1 MTFPRVAAVSI
12 FTQKINKNLKY
23 LIQFLGGGGGEGGS
37 LKTNRG
43 LPKNGGLGQFADI
56 RNSLTNRGEGAEG
69 GGVVVTPMH
78 TMIGHGKP
86 ISTMIRIYC
95 GQKCKHL
102 SKQT

>member
-23 LIQFLGGGGGEGGS
+23 LIQFLGGGGG
-37 LKTNRG
+37 
-43 LPKNGGLGQFADI
+43 LPKKGGLGQFADL
-56 RNSLTNRGEGAEG
+56 RKSLTNRGEGAEG